1 MGLRGRRSLVAGALG
16 GIGEAISRK
25 LANMGSELVLVA
37 RDRERL
43 SKFEGE
49 LRANPGGV
57 RVWSRALDLSSPNE
71 IENGAKEILSNV
83 GRIDVVVYNA
93 AVTSPHHFLDL
104 QVEEWDRI
112 LNTNLRG
119 AYLLLRWLVP
129 SMMENKYGRIVVISS
144 IVAKTGGLGRANL
157 AYTASKAG
165 LLGLTKNLARFLA
178 SYNITVNA
186 VAPSFV
192 ETQMLRETGLDKRLD
207 ELRRMHPVGRIGTP
221 EDVANV
227 VAFLVSDSSSFITGE
242 TIDVNG
248 GMFMD

>member
-1 MGLRGRRSLVAGALG
+1 
-16 GIGEAISRK
+16 
-25 LANMGSELVLVA
+25 
-37 RDRERL
+37 
-43 SKFEGE
+43 
-49 LRANPGGV
+49 
-57 RVWSRALDLSSPNE
+57 
-71 IENGAKEILSNV
+71 
-83 GRIDVVVYNA
+83 
-93 AVTSPHHFLDL
+93 
-104 QVEEWDRI
+104 
-112 LNTNLRG
+112 
-119 AYLLLRWLVP
+119 
-129 SMMENKYGRIVVISS
+129 
-144 IVAKTGGLGRANL
+144 
-157 AYTASKAG
+157 
-165 LLGLTKNLARFLA
+165 LARFLA